1 VANRLAK
8 ETSPYLLQHADNPVD
23 WYPWCQEAFERA
35 KEEDKPIFLS
45 IGYSSCHWCH
55 VMAHESFENPGI
67 ASLLNQDFICIKVDR
82 EERPDIDSVYMD
94 AVQSMTSRGGWPLTM
109 FLTPDG
115 KPFHGGTYFPPEDK
129 HGLPG
134 LPSVLKSVV
143 DAYRNH
149 RQDIEKLTSK
159 LSLSMSKS
167 LSNNEAEPLVA
178 DIIRQAF
185 FVLKRSFDGR
195 NGGFGM
201 APKFPQPLVLELL
214 LRYYQRSQ
222 VPSTLE
228 MVQTTLDKMARGG
241 IYDQLGGG
249 FHRYSTDAV
258 WLAPHFEKMLYDN
271 ALLSQVYLH
280 AYLIT
285 NKPLYRAVAEDTLSY
300 VLREMTSPKG
310 GFYSS
315 QDADSEKVEGK
326 YYLWT
331 VEDVSAAIERKAL
344 PAVLSHFGATQAGN
358 FEGTNILHVANEPG
372 PEIADLIRESR
383 VALFQEREK
392 RIKPGRD
399 EKILASWNGLMLTSL
414 AEAACALVRKDYL
427 DAAVAAGSFL
437 LKNMMPEGNLKHV
450 WKDGKATIDGFLQD
464 YALVIEGF
472 LSLHQATFKGEWLKA
487 AIRMADSMIEQFWDS
502 SAGVFYDTATK
513 HDELFI
519 RPRQIF
525 DEAIPCGASAATLAL
540 LKLANL
546 TDIGKYE
553 GIALKSLHSV
563 QEFMGKQPFAA
574 ANWLCA
580 LDFHLSPSV
589 EVAIVG
595 PRDSTAAQE
604 LLHTLC
610 TVYLPNKVVAAC
622 DPKDR
627 TRHTSLK
634 LLQSRPMVDGKP
646 TVYVCRDYA
655 CEQPTNDPA
664 ILATQLKTF

>member
-23 WYPWCQEAFERA
+23 WYPWSEEAFKRA
-35 KEEDKPIFLS
+35 REEDKPVFLS

-67 ASLLNQDFICIKVDR
+67 ASFLNQDFVCIKVDR

-94 AVQSMTSRGGWPLTM
+94 AVQSMTGRGGWPLTV
-109 FLTPDG
+109 FLTPEG
-115 KPFHGGTYFPPEDK
+115 KPFHGGTYFPPEDR

-134 LPSVLKSVV
+134 LPGVLKNVA
-143 DAYRNH
+143 DAYRSH
-149 RQDIEKLTSK
+149 RDDIEKLTSK

-167 LSNNEAEPLVA
+167 LLNGEAEPLVP

-195 NGGFGM
+195 NGGFGT

-271 ALLSQVYLH
+271 ALLSQAYLH
-280 AYLIT
+280 AYLVT
-285 NKPLYRAVAEDTLSY
+285 GKPFYRTIAQETLDY
-300 VLREMTSPKG
+300 TLREMTSLKG

-315 QDADSEKVEGK
+315 QDADSEGVEGK

-331 VEDVSAAIERKAL
+331 VEEMSAAIERKAL
-344 PAVLSHFGATQAGN
+344 PAVLSHFGATLAGN
-358 FEGTNILHVANEPG
+358 FEGKNVLHVAGEPG
-372 PEIADLIRESR
+372 PEIVDLVREAR

-392 RIKPGRD
+392 RVKPGRD
-399 EKILASWNGLMLTSL
+399 DKILASWNGLMLTSL
-414 AEAACALVRKDYL
+414 AEAGCALVRKDYL
-427 DAAVAAGSFL
+427 DAAVATGTFL
-437 LKNMMPEGNLKHV
+437 LKNMMPEGHLKHV
-450 WKDGKATIDGFLQD
+450 WKDGKAKVNGFLQD

-472 LSLHQATFKGEWLKA
+472 LALHQATFRGEWLKQA
-487 AIRMADSMIEQFWDS
+487 VRLADSMIDQFWNTTG
-502 SAGVFYDTATK
+502 GVFYDTGPK
-513 HDELFI
+513 HEQLFV
-519 RPRQIF
+519 RPRNLF
-525 DEAIPCGASAATLAL
+525 DEAMPCGASAATLDL
-540 LKLANL
+540 FKLANL

-553 GIALKSLHSV
+553 GIALKSLRSM
-563 QEFMGKQPFAA
+563 QEFMGRQPFGA

-580 LDFHLSPSV
+580 LDFHLSPSM

-595 PRDSTAAQE
+595 PRDNTAAQE

-610 TVYLPNKVVAAC
+610 MAYLPHKVVAAL

-627 TRHTSLK
+627 TRYTQLK
-634 LLQSRPMVDGKP
+634 LLQNRPLVDGKP
-646 TVYVCRDYA
+646 TVYVCRDYT
-655 CEQPTNDPA
+655 CQQPTTDPTT
-664 ILATQLKTF
+664 LATQLKGG